1 MYLLCKV
8 ILKKKNI
15 LLVFSALL
23 TFVAYAQKDTLQRSK
38 KDTSDIEKM
47 KVLEIKVQANIIE
60 NQADKLVY
68 NASQDI
74 TSKGSS
80 LSDMLSKV
88 PMVEVDM
95 DGNVSMRGN
104 RNIKFLINGRPS
116 GLLAGNLADALKSIS
131 ADDIDKIEVITNPS
145 AKYDAE
151 GSGGVIN
158 IIMKDVRLKGNS
170 SNFRMGLGTRSANLG
185 GTFSV
190 QRGKTNFTTML
201 GGHGWRTWGFS
212 RANRL
217 NTNQGITNQLTQNS
231 DFSNWGGGPRVTFS
245 VDHVFNKKNAF
256 SASASLNTGWR
267 GTLTDWETNVG
278 IKDSFLNYLWNQNSD
293 KLSSTIGYD
302 LNVDYRRKF
311 DKKDRELGWSA
322 QFSNS
327 TENAKY
333 TSERKN
339 QIGNLVHNEKSLNVG
354 QNNELSTQIDFTEP
368 LTSKI
373 SLESGLKGIWR
384 FVFSDY
390 TFDSLNIPQNEFS
403 SIAFRNNSFTYYQYV
418 YAGYSQVIYNLNSN
432 YTLKIGGRFEHTNF
446 GGNLSKPTESSF
458 TGKPY
463 NNFIP
468 FLNISRKIGQGG
480 YLRFNFTQRI
490 QRPSL
495 FYLNPYT
502 NFSDPLN
509 ITTGNPYLSPEI
521 STNYEL
527 SFGNYTPVGG
537 YGINVYHKRLNNS
550 IETYRIIDENRVYK
564 TTYGNI
570 GQNITTGFDVNINF
584 KGKTWMLSLNG
595 GAGFVNIRSIVDT
608 GATAGLS
615 TKGITYTVGSRGSY
629 NISKNYTIEMFARFN
644 APTFSLQG
652 YSANWF
658 MHVISVKRRFKNDKG
673 GIGLGLD
680 NPFSPQVDYKTDNKG
695 LNFSYFEMRRTTM
708 WGVRINFDYAFGGV
722 QVEKPKPVERKL
734 KNDDLKDGEKE
745 GGS

>member
-1 MYLLCKV
+1 M
-8 ILKKKNI
+8 
-15 LLVFSALL
+15 
-23 TFVAYAQKDTLQRSK
+23 AQNDTLTKNK
-38 KDTSDIEKM
+38 KDSTDVEKM

-80 LSDMLSKV
+80 VSDMLSKV

-104 RNIKFLINGRPS
+104 RNVKFLINGRPS
-116 GLLAGNLADALKSIS
+116 GLLSGNLADALKSLS
-131 ADDIDKIEVITNPS
+131 ADDIEKIEVITNPS

-158 IIMKDVRLKGNS
+158 IIMKDVRLKGNTG
-170 SNFRMGLGTRSANLG
+170 NFRMGLGTRSANLG

-212 RANRL
+212 RATRL
-217 NTNQGITNQLTQNS
+217 NTIQGVNNLLTQNS
-231 DFSNWGGGPRVTFS
+231 DFSNWGAGPRITFS
-245 VDHVFNKKNAF
+245 VDHVFNKKNAIT
-256 SASASLNTGWR
+256 ASASLNTNWKSAI
-267 GTLTDWETNVG
+267 TDWETKVG
-278 IKDSFLNYLWNQNSD
+278 VKDSFLNYLWNQNSD
-293 KLSSTIGYD
+293 KFNTTVGYD

-311 DKKDRELGWSA
+311 DKKDREFGWSA

-327 TENAKY
+327 TDNASY

-339 QIGNLVHNEKSLNVG
+339 EIGNLLHNEKSLNIG
-354 QNNELSTQIDFTEP
+354 KNSELSTQIDFTEP

-373 SLESGLKGIWR
+373 SLESGIKGIWR
-384 FVFSDY
+384 FVSSDY
-390 TFDSLNIPQNEFS
+390 TFDSLIIPQSEYT

-418 YAGYSQVIYNLNSN
+418 YAGYSQLIYNINSN
-432 YTLKIGGRFEHTNF
+432 YSVKIGGRFEHTQF
-446 GGNLSKPTESSF
+446 GGELSKPSENSF
-458 TGKPY
+458 IGKPY
-463 NNFIP
+463 KNFVP
-468 FLNISRKIGQGG
+468 FLNISRKVGQGG
-480 YLRFNFTQRI
+480 YVRFNFTQRI

-527 SFGNYTPVGG
+527 SVGNYTKVGG
-537 YGINVYHKRLNNS
+537 YGINFYHKRLNNS
-550 IETYRIIDENRVYK
+550 IETYRIVDENKVYR

-570 GQNITTGFDVNINF
+570 GQNITTGFDLNINF
-584 KGKTWMLSLNG
+584 KGKNWMLSLNG
-595 GAGFVNIRSIVDT
+595 GAGYIAIRSIVDT

-615 TKGITYTVGSRGSY
+615 THGITYNAGTRGSY
-629 NISKNYTIEMFARFN
+629 NISKFYTIEMFARFN

-652 YSANWF
+652 YTANWF
-658 MHVISVKRRFKNDKG
+658 MHVISVKRRFNKDKG
-673 GIGLGLD
+673 GIGLGID
-680 NPFSPQVDYKTDNKG
+680 NPFAPQVDYKTDNKG
-695 LNFSYFEMRRTTM
+695 LNFSYYEMRRTSM
-708 WGVRINFDYAFGGV
+708 WGVRVNFDYTFGGV
-722 QVEKPKPVERKL
+722 EAEKTKSVERKM